1 MEEKTERVSISRRD
15 LYCIARQLQSEKYAH
30 KPFEACQYCKYPC
43 STEEELLPNY
53 ERVQFRLQQ
62 MTGVDFGV
70 GPRPLEKRLSG
81 ERVRSHSTQDCDF

>member
-30 KPFEACQYCKYPC
+30 EPFKACQYCKYPC

-70 GPRPLEKRLSG
+70 GLKSNEERFSNEKS
-81 ERVRSHSTQDCDF
+81 RSVADCDF

>member
-15 LYCIARQLQSEKYAH
+15 LYCIARQLQSEKYARD
-30 KPFEACQYCKYPC
+30 PFKACQYCKYPC

-70 GPRPLEKRLSG
+70 GLKDIETRFSNEKS
-81 ERVRSHSTQDCDF
+81 RSVADCDF